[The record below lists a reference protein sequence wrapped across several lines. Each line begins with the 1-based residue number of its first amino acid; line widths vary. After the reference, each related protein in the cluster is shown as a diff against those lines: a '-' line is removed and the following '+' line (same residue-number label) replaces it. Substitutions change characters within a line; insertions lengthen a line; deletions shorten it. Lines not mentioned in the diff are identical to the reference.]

1 MKIKNFNYINQIK
14 IVYNYDFKKIIRRGR
29 KSCLL
34 LIVYKFNI
42 VLFFKTDFFFDI
54 GTYHG
59 EQVYT
64 YIYICI
70 CIYTHIH
77 KKFALLINY
86 KFLCF
91 TFSAT

>member
-54 GTYHG
+54 GTYH
-59 EQVYT
+59 ENKYTHTYTYVYVYT
-64 YIYICI
+64 HTYIKNL
-70 CIYTHIH
+70 H
-77 KKFALLINY
+77 F
-86 KFLCF
+86 
-91 TFSAT
+91 